1 MNNPLHCATL
11 LGLAVTATAIAANDR
26 FETAIAPVA
35 NPIYFE
41 SALVQSEVRPL
52 FAYHRLDAG
61 LLGVGANAQV
71 YAVQLRYAIN
81 DRLAFIA
88 TRDGYTR
95 IHLDNGTTLDG
106 WNDLAAGLKYAVI
119 QDAANQFAL
128 TPGFTVTVPTGNSE
142 VFQGEGKG
150 RADVFVSAIK
160 GWHQFHLNGNIGGTV
175 PFDADANTSNLRFNV
190 MADYA
195 LHRWFTPFVSYN
207 SFLTVSS
214 GNAIGLRSEGFDVIN
229 FGSSNASGRYQGAAG
244 VGFRSHLCALV
255 DFGVA
260 YEVGVA
266 DPADIFKDRVTVD
279 LVWKF

>member
-1 MNNPLHCATL
+1 M
-11 LGLAVTATAIAANDR
+11 
-26 FETAIAPVA
+26 
-35 NPIYFE
+35 
-41 SALVQSEVRPL
+41 
-52 FAYHRLDAG
+52 
-61 LLGVGANAQV
+61 
-71 YAVQLRYAIN
+71 
-81 DRLAFIA
+81 
-88 TRDGYTR
+88 
-95 IHLDNGTTLDG
+95 
-106 WNDLAAGLKYAVI
+106 
-119 QDAANQFAL
+119 

-160 GWHQFHLNGNIGGTV
+160 GWNQFHLNGNIGGTV

>member
-1 MNNPLHCATL
+1 MKKPMQRAAL
-11 LGLAVTATAIAANDR
+11 LGLAVTATAIAANDG
-26 FETAIAPVA
+26 FDSAIVPVA

-52 FAYHRLDAG
+52 FAYHRLDSG
-61 LLGVGANAQV
+61 LLGVGADAQV

-119 QDAANQFAL
+119 QDAANQFAV
-128 TPGFTVTVPTGNSE
+128 TPGFTVTVPTGNNE

-150 RADVFVSAIK
+150 RADLFVSAIK
-160 GWHQFHLNGNIGGTV
+160 GWDRFHLNANVGGTV
-175 PFDADANTSNLRFNV
+175 PFDANANTSNLRFNAMV
-190 MADYA
+190 DYA
-195 LHRWFTPFVSYN
+195 CHRWFTPFVSYN
-207 SFLTVSS
+207 SFLTVSD
-214 GNAIGLRSEGFDVIN
+214 GKMIGLRSEGFDVIN
-229 FGSSNASGRYQGAAG
+229 FGSSNASGRYQGAVG
-244 VGFRSHLCALV
+244 VGFRSHLTTTV
-255 DFGVA
+255 DFGAA

-266 DPADIFKDRVTVD
+266 DPGDIFKDRVTVD
-279 LVWKF
+279 LVWRF